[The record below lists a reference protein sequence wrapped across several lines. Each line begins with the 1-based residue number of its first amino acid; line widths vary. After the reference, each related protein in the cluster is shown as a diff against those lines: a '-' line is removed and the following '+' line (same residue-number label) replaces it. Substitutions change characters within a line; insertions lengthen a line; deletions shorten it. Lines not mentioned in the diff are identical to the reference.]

1 MVLPRQLKSTSSVG
15 LHCQLRSQNNWMSA
29 IAFIV
34 FLPFFLTDWLWK
46 EFVLHLLASGFRQD
60 LKGRVRLFY
69 SCGDDSSSTHHERPG
84 NN

>member
-34 FLPFFLTDWLWK
+34 FLPFFLLTGFGKSLCYTCLPAAFDKILK
-46 EFVLHLLASGFRQD
+46 E
-60 LKGRVRLFY
+60 
-69 SCGDDSSSTHHERPG
+69 E
-84 NN
+84 

>member
-1 MVLPRQLKSTSSVG
+1 MVLPRELKSTSSVG
-15 LHCQLRSQNNWMSA
+15 LHCYEARTTGCQLLRFAVLS
-29 IAFIV
+29 
-34 FLPFFLTDWLWK
+34 TDWLWK

-69 SCGDDSSSTHHERPG
+69 SCGDDSSATHHERSG